1 MVEVSPRG
9 SMKLRLNLTLWYRTT
24 YARAWVRVKSTYGE
38 PVWVAVNLAVPLLSS
53 LAMAL
58 LYSST
63 GLSKFAGFAILGG
76 VMLAFWGNVLWSM
89 ASQFNWDKEVGIFE
103 IYLISPAPISAVL
116 VGMSLGGI
124 LATVPS
130 AALVTIIGW
139 VFFPTPVN
147 PSWVVVLLTFMLTL
161 ASLYALGMLLSSL
174 YLAYGREAESLNNA
188 IGEPINLLSGLYFPS
203 IGAGSPFPFAVQIVA
218 SLIPLTIG
226 MDALRKS
233 VFETGN
239 VSTVWFDLALLAA
252 MAAILLFLGDKAL
265 KILEERGRRQGTL
278 VVRLK

>member
-1 MVEVSPRG
+1 MRF
-9 SMKLRLNLTLWYRTT
+9 NLTLWYRTM
-24 YARAWVRVKSTYGE
+24 YSRAWVRVKSTYGE
-38 PVWVAVNLAVPLLSS
+38 PMWVAVNLAVPLLSS

-63 GLSKFAGFAILGG
+63 GLSKFTGFAILGG

-103 IYLISPAPISAVL
+103 IYLISPAPISAIL

-124 LATVPS
+124 LGTVPS
-130 AALVTIIGW
+130 AALVTLIGW
-139 VFFPTPVN
+139 FVFPMSIN
-147 PSWVVVLLTFMLTL
+147 PSWPIVLLTFLLTL
-161 ASLYALGMLLSSL
+161 ASLYSMGMLLSSL

-203 IGAGSPFPFAVQIVA
+203 IGVGSPFPFAIQIAA

-233 VFETGN
+233 VFQTSSLAA
-239 VSTVWFDLALLAA
+239 VSYDLLILAA
-252 MAAILLFLGDKAL
+252 MAVVLLYLGDKAL
-265 KILEERGRRQGTL
+265 KALEERGRRQGTL
-278 VVRLK
+278 VVRLR